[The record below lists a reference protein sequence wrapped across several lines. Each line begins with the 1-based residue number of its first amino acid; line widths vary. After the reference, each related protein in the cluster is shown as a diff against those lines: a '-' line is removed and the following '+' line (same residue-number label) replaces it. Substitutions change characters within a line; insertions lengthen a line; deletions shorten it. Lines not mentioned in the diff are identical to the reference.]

1 MRHSTKRRGPDV
13 DLTPLVDTLF
23 MLILFFV
30 LTAAFVQGRI
40 DVNLPQV
47 SGSSIAG
54 TPNVIVVQKDGSL
67 LWNGKPARLEEVSNL
82 ARSASDE
89 GQPILIAGDEETNYG
104 AVVSVLDSL
113 QRVGIE
119 NVSLAVGG
127 ESP

>member
-1 MRHSTKRRGPDV
+1 V

-67 LWNGKPARLEEVSNL
+67 LWNGKPAPLEEVSNL

>member
-1 MRHSTKRRGPDV
+1 MRHSAKRRGPDV

-40 DVNLPQV
+40 DVNLPRG
-47 SGSSIAG
+47 SGSPIGG

-67 LWNGKPARLEEVSNL
+67 LWNGKPVQLKDVSDL
-82 ARSASDE
+82 ARRASDE
-89 GQPILIAGDEETNYG
+89 GQPLMIAGDEEVNYG
-104 AVVSVLDSL
+104 VVVSVLDSL
-113 QRVGIE
+113 WREGIE

-127 ESP
+127 GSP

>member
-1 MRHSTKRRGPDV
+1 V

-40 DVNLPQV
+40 DVNLPRV

-67 LWNGKPARLEEVSNL
+67 LWNGKPTPLEEVSNL
-82 ARSASDE
+82 ARSASDK
-89 GQPILIAGDEETNYG
+89 GQPILIAGDEEAYYG

-113 QRVGIE
+113 QKVGIE

>member
-67 LWNGKPARLEEVSNL
+67 LWNGKPAPLEEVSNL

-89 GQPILIAGDEETNYG
+89 GQPILIAGDEEANYG

>member
-40 DVNLPQV
+40 DVNLPRV

-113 QRVGIE
+113 QKVGIE

>member
-1 MRHSTKRRGPDV
+1 MRHSAKRRGPDV

-40 DVNLPQV
+40 DVNLPRV

-82 ARSASDE
+82 ARSASDK
-89 GQPILIAGDEETNYG
+89 GQPILIAGDEEAHYG
-104 AVVSVLDSL
+104 VVVSVLDSL
-113 QRVGIE
+113 QKVGIE

-127 ESP
+127 ELR

>member
-40 DVNLPQV
+40 DVNLPRV

-82 ARSASDE
+82 ARSASDK
-89 GQPILIAGDEETNYG
+89 GQPILIAGDEEVYYG
-104 AVVSVLDSL
+104 LVVSVLDSL
-113 QRVGIE
+113 QKVGIE

>member
-104 AVVSVLDSL
+104 AVISVLDSL
-113 QRVGIE
+113 QKVGIE

>member
-1 MRHSTKRRGPDV
+1 MRHNTKRRGPDV

-40 DVNLPQV
+40 DVNLPRV

-113 QRVGIE
+113 QKVGIE

>member
-113 QRVGIE
+113 QKVGIE

>member
-67 LWNGKPARLEEVSNL
+67 LWNGKPAPLEEVSNL

-89 GQPILIAGDEETNYG
+89 GQPILIAGDEEANYG
-104 AVVSVLDSL
+104 VVVSVLDSL
-113 QRVGIE
+113 QKVGIE